1 MTFSGDK
8 LLGGPQAGIIV
19 GRRDLIQKIK
29 KNPLKRALRVGK
41 ITLAGLEAVLRLYR
55 DPASLPGRL
64 TVLGLLTRPAAE
76 MQEQAER
83 LLPDVSAALGGTNL
97 VAGAVPVLSQIGSG
111 SLPVERL
118 PSVALSVSGPERG
131 AERKVVLLERS
142 LRASTMPVIG
152 RIQDKALLLDLRCL
166 RRDQEACFI
175 QTLREAASP
184 LGTAR

>member
-1 MTFSGDK
+1 
-8 LLGGPQAGIIV
+8 
-19 GRRDLIQKIK
+19 
-29 KNPLKRALRVGK
+29 
-41 ITLAGLEAVLRLYR
+41 
-55 DPASLPGRL
+55 
-64 TVLGLLTRPAAE
+64 